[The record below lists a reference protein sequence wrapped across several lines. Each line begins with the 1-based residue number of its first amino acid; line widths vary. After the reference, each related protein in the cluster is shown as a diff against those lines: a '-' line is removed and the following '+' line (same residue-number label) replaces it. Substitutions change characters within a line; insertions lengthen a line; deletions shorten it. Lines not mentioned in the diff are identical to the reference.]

1 MHATRR
7 PVALVLATGLAAAC
21 TSVYYDAME
30 RVGIEKRDI
39 LADRVEDGREE
50 QQKAQEQFENAFA
63 RFKAATDFDGGDLE
77 DLYDELDAEYRRS
90 EAKAE
95 DVRERIRSIEQVAA
109 DLFEEWED
117 EIGQISSA
125 DLRGRSRSKLRD
137 TRTRYDRLIAA
148 MRRAEGRMEPVLVA
162 FRDQV
167 LFLKHNLNASAIAS
181 LEGSV
186 VSIESDVAVL
196 IREMQAAI
204 READAF
210 LSTLES

>member
-1 MHATRR
+1 MQSTLRLF
-7 PVALVLATGLAAAC
+7 ALGPAILLAAAC

-50 QQKAQEQFENAFA
+50 QQEAQEQFENAFE
-63 RFKAATDFDGGDLE
+63 RFKAATDFHGGDLE
-77 DLYDELDAEYRRS
+77 DLYDELDAEYQRS

-95 DVRERIRSIEQVAA
+95 AVGERIRSIERVAA
-109 DLFEEWED
+109 DLFEEWEE
-117 EIGQISSA
+117 EIAQISSA
-125 DLRGRSRSKLRD
+125 DLRGRSRAKLRD
-137 TRTRYDRLIAA
+137 TRGRYDRLIAA
-148 MRRAEGRMEPVLVA
+148 MKRAEGRMEPVLVA

-204 READAF
+204 READSF
-210 LSTLES
+210 LANLES